1 MKNKTKKIISIA
13 LASFGTLLIT
23 SCNGKVTLD
32 FNVNTNDTATLGQMY
47 EIEEVI
53 AKDSKGKEYL
63 PKLSVKCN
71 GEDVAV
77 TNNKFK
83 IAKLD
88 DYVVSYTVEFN
99 KENVTKETVID
110 VIDDLGPNIEVKEY
124 KKSILLNETF
134 TFPEIIAVDNSGLE
148 VKKDIKVYHN
158 DKEVEL
164 LEDKSGFVATLSGYY
179 TILITATDSSNNE
192 TTEKLTIVVRKAN
205 EVENF
210 DFEDFVTGVGNIG
223 TPNGAEI
230 AYNSDK
236 NFIIQ
241 GNGSMKFISPES
253 QDKGSVPEFTLNAP
267 AITDISDKYSL
278 SFYIYNNNSVDSR
291 VNISN
296 RNEGWFNLKARQWTK
311 IEITRDMYDSVL
323 PGVDF
328 SGTDTGGA
336 KDLTG
341 LRIYFDKTI
350 SGEMSYYIDNI
361 QVNDKAS
368 DKLFDELDLI
378 DVVRV
383 GVSVT
388 VENYPNIENLN
399 VNIIN
404 KSTGEKTLIT
414 NDNKTQIFS
423 QVGEYYVE
431 YLKTNLDDKIHVYYD
446 DFVVIDN
453 VKKPINVIENFENA
467 AHYVFG
473 GSSNV
478 ELSTNEDASFIL
490 DGTKSLK
497 AKINVNDGYPFIN
510 TDKKM
515 YEQYF
520 DKFDTISFNIF
531 LEGSKNHNLN
541 INNVEFTPLKPGH
554 NKITMT
560 NEEFKKVV
568 NNDVEANRIDPNVYQ
583 LGKLTFFIFNTDVQ
597 NEEFNVYYDSFAGEF
612 NSLEGMTNEEINLNQ
627 IYSEYNI
634 VSSKVTLNNEEIA
647 LVDNKF
653 IPTKVGEYLVTLTL
667 RKEGFEDTEITVK
680 LNVKDSSIPVIEV
693 EPHNNNII
701 LNEEFTL
708 PKITVFDNEEG
719 IVPSIKVLYNG
730 EVIDLVNN
738 KFTPTKYGKYVVIID
753 AIDSDGNKAETIILE
768 FFTREANEI
777 ENFEHAAIDS
787 NFSSF
792 QGDLSLS
799 PNIVKDGKQ
808 SLLLTANN
816 GYPELHIN
824 KSFLLNTLGNDKYLE
839 LPLYINGKKPHQVL
853 VKFTENNKLEY
864 TVESGNWFVIKLT
877 KNHLLGECDDI
888 IKIQIQNPE
897 YFDGEKLETYF
908 DSFIKHSNEDPNK
921 DIYCFEEMA
930 TIEGIVSNMGT
941 LAVEKYA
948 GLVHSG
954 QASMKFVTDVNDG
967 YPTIIMDVDYILSR
981 LGKHELFEFYVY
993 MNSSKAHQFL
1003 IKFGG
1008 KDYGNATEYKQN
1020 KTWNRVVIS
1029 KATLENFKGQKLE
1042 FMIFNPGGTDCR
1054 EDWFEVFFD
1063 SFRGTSLEVSKDTIY
1078 DFESELDRTLFP
1090 EITTEGNTTVNTD
1103 ARFVLDGTKSYQLN
1117 GTGGYPHMDINLEKL
1132 VSIIGDKKY
1141 ITLSFYI
1148 DSLASHNMEIKF
1160 DNTGFDA
1167 YYGLGA
1173 NKWREII
1180 LSKEVL
1186 TSKLAEGTKTISLVF
1201 VNSDGANLLSSHFRV
1216 FFDSLKAVDAVN
1228 NDIYDFETMTQVEGI
1243 TCNKGTLSIEKFS
1256 PLVKDGLKGMKFKT
1270 DDNDGYPVISMN
1282 VDYILEKLGDNNFF
1296 ELSFYLNGNN
1306 AHNVLVKLNNKD
1318 HNLLVNQQNRI
1329 WNTIKISKED
1339 LIANKGSNLEIMFN
1353 NAAGEPS
1360 RETSLEIFLDSF
1372 KGTI

>member
-32 FNVNTNDTATLGQMY
+32 FNVNATDKATLGQMY

-53 AKDSKGKEYL
+53 AKDSKGNEYL
-63 PKLSVKCN
+63 PKLSVKCK
-71 GEDVAV
+71 GEDVAI

-99 KENVTKETVID
+99 KESVTKETIID

-124 KKSILLNETF
+124 KKSIFLNETF
-134 TFPEIIAVDNSGLE
+134 TFPEINAVDNSGLD

-158 DKEVEL
+158 GKEVEL
-164 LEDKSGFVATLSGYY
+164 LEDKSGFVATLAGYY
-179 TILITATDSSNNE
+179 TVEITATDTSNNS

-236 NFIIQ
+236 NFVLQ

-267 AITDISDKYSL
+267 AITDITGKYSL

-311 IEITRDMYDSVL
+311 IEITSDMYDSVL

-328 SGTDTGGA
+328 SGADTGGA

-341 LRIYFDKTI
+341 LRIYFDKPV
-350 SGEMSYYIDNI
+350 SGEMSYYIDNM

-383 GVSVT
+383 GENVT
-388 VENYPNIENLN
+388 IENYPNIDNLN
-399 VNIIN
+399 VSVIN
-404 KSTGEKTLIT
+404 KETGEKTIIT
-414 NDNKTQIFS
+414 NDNKQQIFS

-473 GSSNV
+473 GSYKV
-478 ELSTNEDASFIL
+478 ELSTNEDANFIL

-497 AKINVNDGYPFIN
+497 AKININDGYPFIN
-510 TDKKM
+510 VDKNL

-520 DKFDTISFNIF
+520 DKFNTISFNIF
-531 LEGSKNHNLN
+531 VEGNKNHNLN
-541 INNVEFTPLKPGH
+541 INNIEFAALKPGW

-560 NEEFKKVV
+560 NEEFKRVV

-583 LGKLTFFIFNTDVQ
+583 LGKLTFFVFNTDVQ
-597 NEEFNVYYDSFAGEF
+597 NEEFSLYFDSFAGEF
-612 NSLEGMTNEEINLNQ
+612 NSLEGKTNEEVNLNQ

-634 VSSKVTLNNEEIA
+634 VNSKVTFNNQEIA
-647 LVDNKF
+647 LVDHKF
-653 IPTKVGEYLVTLTL
+653 TPTKVGEYVVTLTL

-680 LNVKDSSIPVIEV
+680 LNVKDSSVPVIEV
-693 EPHNNNII
+693 EPHNNNIV

-738 KFTPTKYGKYVVIID
+738 KFTPTKYGKYVVTID
-753 AIDSDGNKAETIILE
+753 AIDSNANKAETVTLE

-777 ENFEHAAIDS
+777 DNFEYDTINS
-787 NFSSF
+787 NFGSF

-799 PNIVKDGKQ
+799 TNIVKDGKQ
-808 SLLLTANN
+808 SLLLTATN

-824 KSFLLNTLGNDKYLE
+824 KAFLLNSLGNDKYLE
-839 LPLYINGKKPHQVL
+839 LPLYINGQQPHQVL

-864 TVESGNWFVIKLT
+864 TVNSGNWFVIKLT
-877 KNHLLGECDDI
+877 KNQLLGECDDV
-888 IKIQIQNPE
+888 IKIQIQNPN

-921 DIYCFEEMA
+921 DIYAFEEM
-930 TIEGIVSNMGT
+930 TNIEGITCNMGT

-948 GLVHSG
+948 GLVHTG
-954 QASMKFVTDVNDG
+954 QASMKFATSVDDG
-967 YPTIIMDVDYILSR
+967 YPTIIMDVDHILSR
-981 LGKHELFEFYVY
+981 LGKNDLFEFHFF

-1003 IKFGG
+1003 IKLGG
-1008 KDYGNATEYKQN
+1008 KDYGNASEYKQP

-1029 KATLENFKGQKLE
+1029 KATLEEYKGQKLE
-1042 FMIFNPGGTDCR
+1042 FMIFNPGGADCR
-1054 EDWFEVFFD
+1054 EDWFEVFYD
-1063 SFRGTSLEVSKDTIY
+1063 TFRGVKSVISEDTIY
-1078 DFESELDRTLFP
+1078 DFEGNLDTELFTAV
-1090 EITTEGNTTVNTD
+1090 TSEGNTTVNTD
-1103 ARFVLDGTKSYQLN
+1103 ARFALDGTKSYQLN
-1117 GTGGYPHMDINLEKL
+1117 GTGGYPYININLSKL
-1132 VSIIGDKKY
+1132 LTLMGNKQY

-1148 DSLASHNMEIKF
+1148 DSSASHNMEIKF
-1160 DNTGFDA
+1160 DNEGFDA

-1173 NKWREII
+1173 HKWREIVI
-1180 LSKEVL
+1180 SKATLEE
-1186 TSKLAEGTKTISLVF
+1186 KLAANKSNVQILF
-1201 VNSDGANLLSSHFRV
+1201 VNSNDANFLSSNFRV
-1216 FFDSLKAVDAVN
+1216 FIDSLKAVDNVN
-1228 NDIYDFETMTQVEGI
+1228 NDIYNFETMTQIEGI
-1243 TCNKGTLSIEKFS
+1243 TCNQGALTIEKYS

-1270 DDNDGYPVISMN
+1270 DDNDGYPVIKME
-1282 VDYILEKLGDNNFF
+1282 VDYILSKLGDNNFF
-1296 ELSFYLNGNN
+1296 EMSYYLNGNN
-1306 AHNVLVKLNNKD
+1306 PHNVLIKLNNKD
-1318 HNLLVNQQNRI
+1318 HELLTNSKNRE
-1329 WNTIKISKED
+1329 WQTVRVSKEA
-1339 LIANKGSNLEIMFN
+1339 LLNSKGSYLELMFN
-1353 NAAGEPS
+1353 NAAGEPT
-1360 RETSLEIFLDSF
+1360 RETPLEIFLDSF
-1372 KGTI
+1372 KGTM